1 MNTITIELCAEDRQR
16 LDNILAALIATR
28 PNCERCAGYVA
39 EMFTAGAEN
48 LTAEQQEEEPKAT
61 DTPQE
66 KTAPETEKQP
76 SSVKHKDVQSEVVRL
91 TRAGHRDA
99 VRGIVK
105 SYAAC
110 VSDIPEDKLAEVMT
124 RLKEV
129 EAAA

>member
-39 EMFTAGAEN
+39 EMFTSGSEN
-48 LTAEQQEEEPKAT
+48 LTAEQPEEEQKAT

-66 KTAPETEKQP
+66 ETAPEPEKQP
-76 SSVKHKDVQSEVVRL
+76 CSIKREDVQSEVVRL
-91 TRAGHRDA
+91 TRAGHRDT

-105 SYAAC
+105 SYAPC
-110 VSDIPEDKLAEVMT
+110 VSEIPEDKLGEVMA

-129 EAAA
+129 EVAA